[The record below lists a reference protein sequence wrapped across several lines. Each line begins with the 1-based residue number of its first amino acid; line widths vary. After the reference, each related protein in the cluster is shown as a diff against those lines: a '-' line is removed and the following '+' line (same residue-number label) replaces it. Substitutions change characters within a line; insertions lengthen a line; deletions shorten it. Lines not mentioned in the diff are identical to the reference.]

1 MKNKISAI
9 LGCIFALLIVSSG
22 YISAAVIGYV
32 LATNGNM
39 KLLIICTAY
48 LSIVMI
54 FRFINIIKNSYNQYI
69 LYDLVDKL
77 GEYFPILNIFS
88 RF

>member
-9 LGCIFALLIVSSG
+9 LGCIVALLIVSSG

-39 KLLIICTAY
+39 RLLIICTAY
-48 LSIVMI
+48 LSIVLAI
-54 FRFINIIKNSYNQYI
+54 RFINGIKNCYDHYI
-69 LYDLVDKL
+69 VCELIDKL
-77 GEYFPILNIFS
+77 GEYAPILNIFS